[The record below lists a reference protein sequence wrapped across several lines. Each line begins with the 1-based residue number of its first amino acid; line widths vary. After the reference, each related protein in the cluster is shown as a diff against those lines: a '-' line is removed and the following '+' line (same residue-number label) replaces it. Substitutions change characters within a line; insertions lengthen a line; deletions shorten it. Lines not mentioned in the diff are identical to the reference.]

1 MIPQISETEFMARRK
16 RQGDYYELSFSNINA
31 AGVDINLLSGNGDFI
46 AQSLSVEPVIKIYR
60 DLTLPQDT
68 VTKVAYPNHALQK
81 RQSVVDIK
89 RVRISNGYVSYR
101 EKGAI
106 SKQVGQI
113 FFEKLS
119 GSIVNVSNKNKAD
132 MILSADS
139 KFMGVSNFNTRWV
152 LPFNI
157 QPFSVKGKLGAI
169 DATVLNAALEP
180 QGMASVKR
188 GNIHSYDFQINGLG
202 YNAKAVSRLVYDQLK
217 IELLKKSKD
226 NNELEKKSALSFL
239 ANFIIKDANPATGT
253 RVISGDYNREISKSF
268 FNLLWKSMFV
278 SLQKTITGRSNVK

>member
-1 MIPQISETEFMARRK
+1 MA
-16 RQGDYYELSFSNINA
+16 N
-31 AGVDINLLSGNGDFI
+31 
-46 AQSLSVEPVIKIYR
+46 
-60 DLTLPQDT
+60 
-68 VTKVAYPNHALQK
+68 
-81 RQSVVDIK
+81 
-89 RVRISNGYVSYR
+89 
-101 EKGAI
+101 
-106 SKQVGQI
+106 
-113 FFEKLS
+113 
-119 GSIVNVSNKNKAD
+119 
-132 MILSADS
+132 S

-152 LPFNI
+152 LPFNT